1 MIEEPPVL
9 TIAGRDSRKRPSAS
23 QIEAFRD
30 VPTGF
35 VTDAME
41 GLGALDYRIKPL
53 PGLPD
58 KLVGPA
64 LTCSSGPADIMALLA
79 TLPEVVP
86 GDVVLNAAGGWTGC
100 AAMGDRVSGM
110 LKNCGAAGAVTDGL
124 ARDLEGIL
132 KVGMPLFCAG
142 LNPNSPYCKGP
153 GTVGLPIEIGGLRV
167 ESGDMIVAD
176 ADGVVVVPFAR
187 IDEVIAR
194 VGEVAKLETAL
205 DAEVAAG
212 LAIPDDVKALV
223 GGPGVARV

>member
-1 MIEEPPVL
+1 
-9 TIAGRDSRKRPSAS
+9 
-23 QIEAFRD
+23 
-30 VPTGF
+30 
-35 VTDAME
+35 
-41 GLGALDYRIKPL
+41 
-53 PGLPD
+53 
-58 KLVGPA
+58 
-64 LTCSSGPADIMALLA
+64 
-79 TLPEVVP
+79 
-86 GDVVLNAAGGWTGC
+86 
-100 AAMGDRVSGM
+100 
-110 LKNCGAAGAVTDGL
+110 
-124 ARDLEGIL
+124 
-132 KVGMPLFCAG
+132 MPLFCAG